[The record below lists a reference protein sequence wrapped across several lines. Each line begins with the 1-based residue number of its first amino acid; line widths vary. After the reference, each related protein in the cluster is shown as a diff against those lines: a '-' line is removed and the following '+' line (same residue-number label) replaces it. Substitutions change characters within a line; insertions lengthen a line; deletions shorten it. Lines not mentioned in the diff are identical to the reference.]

1 MAFKDSFHEVI
12 PGYRVNG
19 GVMVFAIRGIKE
31 GGLCNG
37 CRTLEIGNFGLGHRT
52 LIEVPDEYTEAP
64 EGYIGVASIDEVY
77 ERLELA
83 GMSIVVDGVLVN
95 PAGVALLQYDEDSI
109 TADAVGAGGEF
120 MFLRANV
127 PSWQRVNNV
136 YYVPN
141 DEFDEFKTLALQRLS
156 TVLDVAG
163 QSSNAYIHFDGSN
176 DYVEF
181 SGTSAGLLDWTAS
194 WTVGVQ
200 LVEFTVQSDQKFI
213 TLFKSGSNAIMLRR
227 GGSNH
232 GLYVTGN
239 NGATKIGANTW
250 HAPNPGGKLLF
261 SYNSNTNRLAYY
273 IGNVDGS
280 YAQRANYRV
289 NIGNIGG
296 NTVGAEFSIGKRVTS
311 NAVAESLMYA
321 GGLNNFIYADEAFA
335 GPLIAEYF
343 GTNNTYDEAS
353 FYADLNSWAKLGE
366 DTYPN
371 VVDVKGA
378 LTGGALID
386 GTEEDFVEISDP
398 E

>member
-311 NAVAESLMYA
+311 NAVAEA
-321 GGLNNFIYADEAFA
+321 
-335 GPLIAEYF
+335 
-343 GTNNTYDEAS
+343 
-353 FYADLNSWAKLGE
+353 
-366 DTYPN
+366 
-371 VVDVKGA
+371 
-378 LTGGALID
+378 
-386 GTEEDFVEISDP
+386 
-398 E
+398 